1 MVSKPYIAK
10 VTCQPN
16 MEIELVDDPST
27 IQDKLRTEFEP
38 VNEQPNSKYEPKIIF
53 ERNATT
59 KITASYPPPPPL
71 PLPPPPASNRT
82 ILPPRTA
89 RSDFITPDQRAIFG
103 PPVVPFER
111 TDRVGGNTSSST
123 Y

>member
-38 VNEQPNSKYEPKIIF
+38 VNEQPNSKYE
-53 ERNATT
+53 
-59 KITASYPPPPPL
+59 L
-71 PLPPPPASNRT
+71 PLPPPPASNST

-111 TDRVGGNTSSST
+111 TDRVCGNTSSST